1 MAQLAAHLSPD
12 AGFPFLPDGV
22 GASALASIGTGIGA
36 IPIVFTGDLSDRW
49 RNRFLSVGS
58 GVMLASAAFSLI
70 WPALDWVGHSP
81 DPLLGLGEVAIAF
94 FLGGLFLY
102 GLELWMPVDE
112 TPEPDTITH
121 GNDCHL
127 WMFVLAIALHHF
139 PEGLAVGLGI
149 VANQD
154 FSLAIG
160 VGLQNLPEGL
170 MVALACREL
179 GYSLGV
185 SLMMATM
192 SGWLE
197 PLGGAMGGLLANS
210 SISVVPMGMALA
222 AGAMLFVIWQE
233 VLPNLQLKSFTGE
246 NSLGLVTGLIVM
258 GLIDHVI

>member
-12 AGFPFLPDGV
+12 TGFHFLPDGV
-22 GASALASIGTGIGA
+22 GASALASIGTGVGA

-94 FLGGLFLY
+94 VLGGLFLY
-102 GLELWMPVDE
+102 GLESWMSVDE
-112 TPEPDTITH
+112 TPGPDGTAQ
-121 GNDCHL
+121 GNDRHL
-127 WMFVLAIALHHF
+127 WVFVLAIALHHF
-139 PEGLAVGLGI
+139 PEGLAVGLGMA
-149 VANQD
+149 ANHD
-154 FSLAIG
+154 LSLAIG
-160 VGLQNLPEGL
+160 VGLQNVPEGL

-179 GYSLGV
+179 GYGLGI
-185 SLMMATM
+185 SLMMATL

-197 PLGGAMGGLLANS
+197 PLGGAMGGVLANS

-233 VLPNLQLKSFTGE
+233 VLPTLQLKSFTGE
-246 NSLGLVTGLIVM
+246 NSIGLVMGMLVM
-258 GLIDHVI
+258 GLVEHVI